1 MEPGPAE
8 RLRRISVPLVIG
20 VLAVMLVLSMW
31 GFGSRGRVHT
41 TAVFSSAGG
50 STPPTTKPEPIPL
63 PAWWPERLTLYT
75 DSVGL
80 GAVTTIRDAMPSWR
94 VKVLGRPALMLNVAN
109 EELVDAGTQ
118 VDKVVVVALGYNS
131 LWEHNREDF
140 DYYSRTFDQDA
151 ARLVR
156 SLHAAGARKIVWV
169 LLRDAPR
176 SVIPTDSLD
185 QNRSFA
191 WYFPYVN
198 ERLRKLDRERPD
210 VVVADWASI
219 GDAEDITYD
228 AIHLDPDGA
237 LLYARMVKRAI
248 MDEPYE
254 PNGSKEP

>member
-1 MEPGPAE
+1 MEPRSAD

-20 VLAVMLVLSMW
+20 VLALVLVLSLW
-31 GFGSRGRVHT
+31 GSWSSRPVEA

-50 STPPTTKPEPIPL
+50 STPPAATPEPVPL

-80 GAVTTIRDAMPSWR
+80 GAVTALRDAMPSWR
-94 VKVLGRPALMLNVAN
+94 VKVLGRPALMLDVAA
-109 EELVDAGTQ
+109 EELADEGTQ
-118 VDKVVVVALGYNS
+118 VDEVAVVALGYNS

-156 SLHAAGARKIVWV
+156 ALHAAGARKIVWV
-169 LLRDAPR
+169 MLRDAPR

-210 VVVADWASI
+210 VVLADWASI

-237 LLYARMVKRAI
+237 QLYARMVKKAI
-248 MDEPYE
+248 MHEPYE
-254 PNGSKEP
+254 PFARP